1 MDDREKLIT
10 FIKMTLDKI
19 REFCKENFKSDWD
32 DINCDRQID
41 DSGSYKKS
49 FHEIKREEQRLE
61 REKNKKMP

>member
-1 MDDREKLIT
+1 
-10 FIKMTLDKI
+10 MTLDKI

-41 DSGSYKKS
+41 DSGSYKRS